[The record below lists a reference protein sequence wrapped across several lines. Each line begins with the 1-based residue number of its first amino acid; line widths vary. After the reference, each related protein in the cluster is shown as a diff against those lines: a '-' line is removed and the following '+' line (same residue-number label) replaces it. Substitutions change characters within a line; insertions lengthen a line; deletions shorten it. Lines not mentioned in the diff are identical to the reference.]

1 MSVRS
6 LRTRFSQCDWLNSF
20 DATSVDKFPETL
32 SMTLSSAQQLRHWL
46 QTMVELQRSH
56 NEKVH
61 PEWDQQGY
69 PFTRAIWIECAELMD
84 HFGWKW
90 WKHQQADL
98 DQVKLE
104 LVDIWHFGL
113 SALMIQHGNQVVE
126 VVANEVNDASESHEP
141 SEFRESVETLASTA
155 LQGEFSVAAFAGA
168 MDALPMSFEN
178 LYTIYVAKNVL
189 NVFRQENGYKEGTYR
204 KSWAGRE
211 DNEHLAELAQTL
223 NIDSATY
230 IADLQRL
237 LTDRYAEVFSDSR

>member
-1 MSVRS
+1 MTVSSDAQLRQW
-6 LRTRFSQCDWLNSF
+6 LRT
-20 DATSVDKFPETL
+20 
-32 SMTLSSAQQLRHWL
+32 
-46 QTMVELQRSH
+46 MVVLQRSH

-61 PEWDQQGY
+61 PEWDQQGF

-90 WKHQQADL
+90 WKHQDADL

-113 SALMIQHGNQVVE
+113 SALMIQHEDQVVDAVADE
-126 VVANEVNDASESHEP
+126 VVRAENSVEQTD
-141 SEFRESVETLASTA
+141 FREAVEALSLTA
-155 LQGEFSVAAFAGA
+155 LQGRFSILAFASA
-168 MDALPMSFEN
+168 MRALPMSFED

-189 NVFRQENGYKEGTYR
+189 NVFRQENGYKEGTYL

-211 DNEHLAELAQTL
+211 DNEHLTELAQRL

-230 IADLQRL
+230 ITDLQRL
-237 LTDRYAEVFSDSR
+237 LANRYAEVLTESQ

>member
-1 MSVRS
+1 M
-6 LRTRFSQCDWLNSF
+6 
-20 DATSVDKFPETL
+20 TS
-32 SMTLSSAQQLRHWL
+32 SSAEQLRHWL
-46 QTMVELQRSH
+46 STMVQLQSGH

-61 PEWDQQGY
+61 PQWDRQGY

-84 HFGWKW
+84 HYGWKW
-90 WKHQQADL
+90 WKHQDADL

-113 SALMIQHGNQVVE
+113 SALMIQHQDQVVDAVADE
-126 VVANEVNDASESHEP
+126 VSTAAESNQQL
-141 SEFRESVETLASTA
+141 EFREAVETLSSNALHGDFSINAFMAS
-155 LQGEFSVAAFAGA
+155 
-168 MDALPMSFEN
+168 MRALPMSFED

-223 NIDSATY
+223 NIESATY
-230 IADLQRL
+230 IADLQGL
-237 LTDRYAEVFSDSR
+237 LARRYEEVFAESN

>member
-1 MSVRS
+1 MRS
-6 LRTRFSQCDWLNSF
+6 KNCSEILNM
-20 DATSVDKFPETL
+20 TS
-32 SMTLSSAQQLRHWL
+32 SSADQLRHWL
-46 QTMVELQRSH
+46 GTMVQLQSSH

-61 PEWDQQGY
+61 PQWDLQGY

-84 HFGWKW
+84 HYGWKW
-90 WKHQQADL
+90 WKHQDADL

-113 SALMIQHGNQVVE
+113 SALMIQHQDQVVD
-126 VVANEVNDASESHEP
+126 VVADEVSMAAESDQKL
-141 SEFRESVETLASTA
+141 EFREAVEALSSNALHGDFSITAFMAS
-155 LQGEFSVAAFAGA
+155 
-168 MDALPMSFEN
+168 MRALPMSFED
-178 LYTIYVAKNVL
+178 LYAIYVAKNVL

-230 IADLQRL
+230 IADLQEL
-237 LTDRYAEVFSDSR
+237 LARRYEEVFAESN

>member
-1 MSVRS
+1 M
-6 LRTRFSQCDWLNSF
+6 T
-20 DATSVDKFPETL
+20 TSSTD
-32 SMTLSSAQQLRHWL
+32 QLRHWL
-46 QTMVELQRSH
+46 RTMVQLQRGH

-61 PEWDQQGY
+61 PQWDEQGY

-84 HFGWKW
+84 HYGWKW
-90 WKHQQADL
+90 WKHQDADL

-113 SALMIQHGNQVVE
+113 SALMIQYRDQVVG
-126 VVANEVNDASESHEP
+126 VVTDEINAAAASHDQL
-141 SEFRESVETLASTA
+141 EFREAVESLASKALRGDFSITA
-155 LQGEFSVAAFAGA
+155 FIAA
-168 MDALPMSFEN
+168 MQALPMTFEN

-223 NIDSATY
+223 EVDSETY
-230 IADLQRL
+230 IADLQEL
-237 LTDRYAEVFSDSR
+237 LAKRYAEVFAESN

>member
-1 MSVRS
+1 M
-6 LRTRFSQCDWLNSF
+6 T
-20 DATSVDKFPETL
+20 TSSTD
-32 SMTLSSAQQLRHWL
+32 QLRHWL
-46 QTMVELQRSH
+46 RTMVQLQSGH

-61 PEWDQQGY
+61 PQWDEQGY

-84 HFGWKW
+84 HYGWKW
-90 WKHQQADL
+90 WKHQDADL

-113 SALMIQHGNQVVE
+113 SALMIQYRDQVVG
-126 VVANEVNDASESHEP
+126 VVTDEINAAAASHDQL
-141 SEFRESVETLASTA
+141 EFREAVESLASKALRGDFSITA
-155 LQGEFSVAAFAGA
+155 FIAA
-168 MDALPMSFEN
+168 MQALPMTFEN

-223 NIDSATY
+223 ELDSETY
-230 IADLQRL
+230 IADLQEL
-237 LTDRYAEVFSDSR
+237 LAKRYAEVFAESN

>member
-1 MSVRS
+1 MTVSS
-6 LRTRFSQCDWLNSF
+6 
-20 DATSVDKFPETL
+20 DA
-32 SMTLSSAQQLRHWL
+32 QLRQWL
-46 QTMVELQRSH
+46 RAMVVLQRSH

-90 WKHQQADL
+90 WKHQDADL

-113 SALMIQHGNQVVE
+113 SALMIQHEDQVVDAVADE
-126 VVANEVNDASESHEP
+126 VVRAENSVEQTD
-141 SEFRESVETLASTA
+141 FREGVEALSLTA
-155 LQGEFSVAAFAGA
+155 LQGRFSILAFTSA
-168 MDALPMSFEN
+168 MRALPMSFED

-189 NVFRQENGYKEGTYR
+189 NVFRQENGYKEGTYL

-211 DNEHLAELAQTL
+211 DNEHLTELAQTL
-223 NIDSATY
+223 NIDSVTY
-230 IADLQRL
+230 ITDLQRL
-237 LTDRYAEVFSDSR
+237 LANRYAEVLAESQ

>member
-1 MSVRS
+1 MTVSSDAQLRQW
-6 LRTRFSQCDWLNSF
+6 LRT
-20 DATSVDKFPETL
+20 
-32 SMTLSSAQQLRHWL
+32 
-46 QTMVELQRSH
+46 MVVLQRSH

-90 WKHQQADL
+90 WKHQDADL

-113 SALMIQHGNQVVE
+113 SALMIQHEDQVVDAVADE
-126 VVANEVNDASESHEP
+126 VVRAENSVEQTD
-141 SEFRESVETLASTA
+141 FREAVEALSLTA
-155 LQGEFSVAAFAGA
+155 LQGRFSILAFASA
-168 MDALPMSFEN
+168 MRALPMSFED

-189 NVFRQENGYKEGTYR
+189 NVFRQENGYKEGTYL

-211 DNEHLAELAQTL
+211 DNEHLTELAQTL
-223 NIDSATY
+223 NIDSVTY
-230 IADLQRL
+230 ITDLQRL
-237 LTDRYAEVFSDSR
+237 LANRYAEVLAESQ

>member
-1 MSVRS
+1 MTVSS
-6 LRTRFSQCDWLNSF
+6 
-20 DATSVDKFPETL
+20 DA
-32 SMTLSSAQQLRHWL
+32 QLRQWL
-46 QTMVELQRSH
+46 RAMVVLQRSH

-90 WKHQQADL
+90 WKHQDADL

-113 SALMIQHGNQVVE
+113 SALMIQHEDQVVDAVADE
-126 VVANEVNDASESHEP
+126 VVRAENSVEQTD
-141 SEFRESVETLASTA
+141 FREGVEALSLTA
-155 LQGEFSVAAFAGA
+155 LQGRFSILAFMSA
-168 MDALPMSFEN
+168 MRALPMSFED

-189 NVFRQENGYKEGTYR
+189 NVFRQENGYKEGTYL

-211 DNEHLAELAQTL
+211 DNEHLTELAQTL
-223 NIDSATY
+223 NIDSVTY
-230 IADLQRL
+230 ITDLQRL
-237 LTDRYAEVFSDSR
+237 LANRYAEVLAESQ

>member
-6 LRTRFSQCDWLNSF
+6 LRTRFSQCDWLNSCVVSLPGDCSESF
-20 DATSVDKFPETL
+20 N
-32 SMTLSSAQQLRHWL
+32 MTLSSTKQLRQWL
-46 QTMVELQRSH
+46 KTMVQLQRNH

-61 PEWDQQGY
+61 PQWDRQGY

-90 WKHQQADL
+90 WKHQDTDL

-113 SALMIQHGNQVVE
+113 SALMIQHGDQVAD
-126 VVANEVNDASESHEP
+126 VVADEISRATASHEQL
-141 SEFRESVETLASTA
+141 EFREAVEVLTSKA
-155 LQGEFSVAAFAGA
+155 LEGDFSIVAFTTT
-168 MDALPMSFEN
+168 MRALPMSFED
-178 LYTIYVAKNVL
+178 LYAIYVAKNVL

-211 DNEHLAELAQTL
+211 DNEHLTELAQTL
-223 NIDSATY
+223 KIDSATY
-230 IADLQRL
+230 ITDLHAL
-237 LTDRYAEVFSDSR
+237 LSKRYTEVLKDSR

>member
-1 MSVRS
+1 MTS
-6 LRTRFSQCDWLNSF
+6 LSID
-20 DATSVDKFPETL
+20 
-32 SMTLSSAQQLRHWL
+32 QLRHWL
-46 QTMVELQRSH
+46 GAMVQLQRSH

-61 PEWDQQGY
+61 PQWDRQGY

-90 WKHQQADL
+90 WKHQESDL

-113 SALMIQHGNQVVE
+113 SALMIQHQDQVVSAVADE
-126 VVANEVNDASESHEP
+126 VSTAAASAQQL
-141 SEFRESVETLASTA
+141 EFRQAVEALSSEA
-155 LQGEFSVAAFAGA
+155 LQGEFSIAAFMAA
-168 MDALPMSFEN
+168 MQALPMSFEN

-223 NIDSATY
+223 NIDSETY
-230 IADLQRL
+230 IAELQAL
-237 LTDRYAEVFSDSR
+237 LQSRYAEVFTEST

>member
-1 MSVRS
+1 
-6 LRTRFSQCDWLNSF
+6 
-20 DATSVDKFPETL
+20 
-32 SMTLSSAQQLRHWL
+32 MTLSDTEQLRRWL
-46 QTMVELQRSH
+46 RTMVELQRGH

-61 PEWDQQGY
+61 PQWDQQGY

-90 WKHQQADL
+90 WKHQDADL

-113 SALMIQHGNQVVE
+113 SALMIQHRDRVVE
-126 VVANEVNDASESHEP
+126 AVADDVLEATDSHEQ
-141 SEFRESVETLASTA
+141 SEFREAVEVLATTA
-155 LQGEFSVAAFAGA
+155 LQGEFSISAFVGA
-168 MDALPMSFEN
+168 MQTLPMSFED
-178 LYTIYVAKNVL
+178 LYAIYVAKNVL
-189 NVFRQENGYKEGTYR
+189 NVFRQENGYKEGTYH

-230 IADLQRL
+230 ISDLQDL
-237 LTDRYAEVFSDSR
+237 LTDRYAEVLSESR

>member
-1 MSVRS
+1 
-6 LRTRFSQCDWLNSF
+6 
-20 DATSVDKFPETL
+20 
-32 SMTLSSAQQLRHWL
+32 MTLSSAEQLRHWL
-46 QTMVELQRSH
+46 STMVELQRSH

-61 PEWDQQGY
+61 PAWDQQGY
-69 PFTRAIWIECAELMD
+69 PFTRAIWIEYAELMD

-90 WKHQQADL
+90 WKHQDADL

-113 SALMIQHGNQVVE
+113 SALMIQHGIRVVE
-126 VVANEVNDASESHEP
+126 VVADEINEAGESHEP
-141 SEFRESVETLASTA
+141 TEFRKSVEALASTA
-155 LQGEFSVAAFAGA
+155 LQGEFSVAAFASA
-168 MDALPMSFEN
+168 MHALPMSFEN

-223 NIDSATY
+223 NIDSSTY
-230 IADLQRL
+230 IKDLQNL
-237 LTDRYAEVFSDSR
+237 LTNRYAEVLTESQ